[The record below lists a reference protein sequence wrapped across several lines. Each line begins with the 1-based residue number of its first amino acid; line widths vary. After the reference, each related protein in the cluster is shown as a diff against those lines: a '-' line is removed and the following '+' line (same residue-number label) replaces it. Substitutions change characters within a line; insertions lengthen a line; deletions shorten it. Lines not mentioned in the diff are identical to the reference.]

1 MRRRH
6 PTHSDAASSKDF
18 FGLKKFRSRHYI
30 CRRSIKAS
38 IPVFQTGDGVSGSL
52 ACSIRGYTQAV
63 EEVCLENT
71 QGCKSLRGF
80 ESSYPRGI
88 TEKPSRGDAVFTN
101 FTFCQRVCFLF
112 FIPNL
117 LSCIVI
123 VYSLILC
130 GCNST
135 VESQPSKLFMWVRFP
150 SFAPMIWSFSSVGR
164 AQD

>member
-18 FGLKKFRSRHYI
+18 FGLKKIQEQTLYARVAQLVEFQISNLAVARSYL
-30 CRRSIKAS
+30 
-38 IPVFQTGDGVSGSL
+38 VT
-52 ACSIRGYTQAV
+52 CSICGYTQAV

-101 FTFCQRVCFLF
+101 SLY
-112 FIPNL
+112 L
-117 LSCIVI
+117 LRQTS
-123 VYSLILC
+123 
-130 GCNST
+130 G
-135 VESQPSKLFMWVRFP
+135 
-150 SFAPMIWSFSSVGR
+150 
-164 AQD
+164 